1 MRDLLVTAI
10 IFGALPFSLKQP
22 HIGIYLWSWIS
33 YMSPHRLAY
42 GFAYNFP
49 FAALVAVAVF
59 ISLFFSRQKITYFWS
74 PILSWL
80 VVLNIW
86 FVITTFFSL
95 QPDDSWAQWEKVFK
109 IQLFTF
115 LTVWI
120 INDRRKLHFLI
131 WVIVLSIGFYGIKG
145 GIFTLTGGGD
155 GHVLGPSGGFISGNT
170 EIGLAMVMI
179 LPLIWYLY
187 LNTIHPWV
195 RRGLIGSMLLIPVA
209 ILGTQSRGA
218 LLAIGA
224 ITFFLWMK
232 SRKKL
237 APFIVIIIMAPILFN
252 FMPQSWH
259 DRMSTITSSAEE
271 RDASAQ
277 GRLLAWEFAI
287 KIAAARPLGGGFR
300 SFTPINY
307 EYYAPGLIA
316 PGGRYQDSHS
326 IYFGVLGEHGF
337 VGLTIFLML
346 GFLGWRSANKIIK
359 LTQKYK
365 SDKWAYDLASMLQVS
380 LVGYTTGGAFLGL
393 AYFDL
398 PYHIIIMIVIT
409 LRLIEQQP
417 QSELDQG
424 VPQKTNNLFNR

>member
-1 MRDLLVTAI
+1 MRDLFVTAV
-10 IFGALPFSLKQP
+10 IFGALPFALKYP

-33 YMSPHRLAY
+33 YMNPHRLAW

-49 FAALVAVAVF
+49 FAAFVAVAVF
-59 ISLFFSRQKITYFWS
+59 ISLVFSREKITYFWS

-80 VVLNIW
+80 VLLNIW
-86 FVITTFFSL
+86 FLITTFFSL
-95 QPDDSWAQWEKVFK
+95 QPDDSWVQWEKVFK

-120 INDRRKLHFLI
+120 INDRRKLHFLV
-131 WVIVLSIGFYGIKG
+131 WVIALSVGFYGIKG
-145 GIFTLTGGGD
+145 GIFTLTGGGSS
-155 GHVLGPSGGFISGNT
+155 HVLGPSGGFISGNT

-187 LNTIHPWV
+187 LNTIHLWA
-195 RRGLIGSMLLIPVA
+195 RRGLVVAMLLIPVA

-224 ITFFLWMK
+224 IAFFLWIK

-237 APFIVIIIMAPILFN
+237 VPLIVIIIMAPLLFN

-259 DRMSTITSSAEE
+259 DRMSTITSSEEE
-271 RDASAQ
+271 RDTSAQ
-277 GRLLAWEFAI
+277 GRLLAWEFAT
-287 KIAAARPLGGGFR
+287 KMAVARPLGGGFR
-300 SFTPINY
+300 SFTPENY
-307 EYYAPGLIA
+307 ERYAPGLIA
-316 PGGRYQDSHS
+316 PGEKYQDSHS

-337 VGLTIFLML
+337 VGLGIFLVL

-359 LTQKYK
+359 LTRKSK

-380 LVGYTTGGAFLGL
+380 LVGYATGGAFLGL

-398 PYHIIIMIVIT
+398 PYHILIMIVII
-409 LRLIEQQP
+409 LRLIEQQSQP
-417 QSELDQG
+417 QPKLNS
-424 VPQKTNNLFNR
+424 